1 MKNDFV
7 ILEIND
13 NIDKGNIDNKGN
25 KGNIEDIE
33 DKQKNENEYVIKK
46 VDKSTYVDIPLNEE
60 GNYNC
65 QLFFGSNILCF
76 LCGLYVYHLLS

>member
-13 NIDKGNIDNKGN
+13 NKDNKGNIDNIED
-25 KGNIEDIE
+25 IEDIE